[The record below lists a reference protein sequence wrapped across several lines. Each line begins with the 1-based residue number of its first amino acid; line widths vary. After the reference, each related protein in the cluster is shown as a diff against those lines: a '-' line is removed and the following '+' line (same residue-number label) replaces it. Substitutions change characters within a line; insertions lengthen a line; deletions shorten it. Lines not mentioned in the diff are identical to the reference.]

1 MHDRFLTA
9 ACVVLAAACTGGSTA
24 VEPETPT
31 ASAAAPA
38 AEVTSPPAEAPA
50 GEEPVVV
57 EAPAVDEPAVDEPP
71 GEEPVVEVP
80 VAEAVVTGEE
90 PAVEAPAV
98 DEQPVEA
105 PAVDE
110 RPVEMTVVDEE
121 SVIELV
127 VIGSELEGGARRQSV
142 PLGEEVSVR
151 VVGTSTDHVH
161 VHGYDLF
168 IDLVDGAGEL
178 TFTASIPGVFEIE
191 LEESGTLLI
200 QMEVK

>member
-1 MHDRFLTA
+1 MRDRFLTA
-9 ACVVLAAACTGGSTA
+9 ACVVLAACTGGSTA
-24 VEPETPT
+24 VEPEAP
-31 ASAAAPA
+31 AVSAAAPA

-57 EAPAVDEPAVDEPP
+57 EVPAVEPP
-71 GEEPVVEVP
+71 TEEPVVEVP

-98 DEQPVEA
+98 DEQPDEA

-110 RPVEMTVVDEE
+110 PPVEATVLDEG

-142 PLGEEVSVR
+142 PLGEEITVR

-161 VHGYDLF
+161 IHGYDLF